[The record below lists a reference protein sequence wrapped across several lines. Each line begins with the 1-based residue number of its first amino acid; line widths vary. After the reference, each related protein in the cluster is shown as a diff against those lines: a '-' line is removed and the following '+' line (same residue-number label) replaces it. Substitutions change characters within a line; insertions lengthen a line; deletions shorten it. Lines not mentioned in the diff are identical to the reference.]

1 MDNFKAVY
9 KILSSLEKAMDLP
22 NFDIEQIRKTGD
34 GSMSSLAFSKTENRP
49 LSYLCQD
56 RTKEMLL

>member
-22 NFDIEQIRKTGD
+22 NFDIEQISAEKLGV
-34 GSMSSLAFSKTENRP
+34 SKERFA
-49 LSYLCQD
+49 
-56 RTKEMLL
+56 R